1 MGIDGEKGMTF
12 MFLKKVGDDNNKFY
26 KVYGKETSK
35 GKYTIIEKKGE
46 KETTKEDVSEA
57 DVKKMLKANKDLKF
71 VLDFMSKEKG
81 TYGARR
87 KRGSKKKYKKKSKRK
102 SKKKSKKKSKRKSG
116 GAKKKRKS

>member
-12 MFLKKVGDDNNKFY
+12 MFLKKVGDDNSKFY

-35 GKYTIIEKKGE
+35 GKYTIVETKGE
-46 KETTKEDVSEA
+46 KVTTKEDVSEA

-87 KRGSKKKYKKKSKRK
+87 KSK
-102 SKKKSKKKSKRKSG
+102 KKKSKKRKSKRQSG
-116 GAKKKRKS
+116 GAK